1 MKKVI
6 IIIFLFAFCARAQ
19 EASTDTSDTSIVSIK
34 RENLFLTLV
43 SWPFEYII
51 QPTVEFLIY
60 PVIPPLI
67 YVSRE
72 DIIEKVANLITYG
85 EKKNIVF
92 YPTTDARL
100 GSAAN
105 IGFAYWHTELF
116 FDNDNMFFSPHRY
129 INGDW
134 DAAIRYKKN
143 GILGT
148 SFYSRSG
155 ASYKEYGNNS
165 FINSEGTTYFYADSS
180 VLLNSSFGFSLSDIW
195 DLEFGVNLNFYR
207 FNFPSLE
214 ETPMDDDE
222 YILNRGFYKNFESYP
237 ITFALLCNTLDEP
250 YSATKGYKF
259 SVSYSYVP
267 VSSYG
272 GTRDHNYHVAESR
285 YVHYLLLGHR
295 SYAMTVAESNANR
308 EKLKNL
314 SFSEA
319 IEILSPINGSINA
332 REVMLDRRVLITQ
345 LKARYMIEDNKGKA
359 PFTAMGRLGG
369 NFPLRAYSDGSFSG
383 AIVAGLSNEYRWPI
397 DRYADMLIFN
407 EYGIYSDDYGHFSSF
422 NLRNSYGFGF
432 RVRTPKLFISRF
444 ALAFHGLQGI
454 SVILTTKPEYD

>member
-1 MKKVI
+1 MKRVFVV
-6 IIIFLFAFCARAQ
+6 IFLFAFCARAQ
-19 EASTDTSDTSIVSIK
+19 EASSDTSIVSV
-34 RENLFLTLV
+34 RHENPFLTLV
-43 SWPFEYII
+43 SWPFEHII

-72 DIIEKVANLITYG
+72 DIIEKVTNLITYG
-85 EKKNIVF
+85 EKKHIVF

-105 IGFAYWHTELF
+105 IGFVYWHTELF
-116 FDNDNMFFSPHRY
+116 SENDNTFFSPHRY

-134 DAAIRYKKN
+134 DAAIRYKKSN
-143 GILGT
+143 INGT
-148 SFYSRSG
+148 SFYTKFG

-165 FINSEGTTYFYADSS
+165 FRNSEGVKYFYADSS
-180 VLLNSSFGFSLSDIW
+180 ILLNPGFGFNLSEDW
-195 DLEFGVNLNFYR
+195 DLEFSIAVNFNR
-207 FNFPSLE
+207 FNVPSIE
-214 ETPMDDDE
+214 DTSINVNDA
-222 YILNRGFYKNFESYP
+222 YVSNRGFYRNFESYP
-237 ITFALLCNTLDEP
+237 LTITLLQNTLDEP
-250 YSATKGYKF
+250 YSATKGHKF
-259 SVSYSYVP
+259 SVGYSYVP
-267 VSSYG
+267 VSSYS
-272 GTRDHNYHVAESR
+272 GTRDHNYHIAESR

-319 IEILSPINGSINA
+319 IEMLSPINANINA
-332 REVMLDRRVLITQ
+332 REIMLDRRVLITQ
-345 LKARYMIEDNKGKA
+345 LKARYMIESNEGKA

-369 NFPLRAYSDGSFSG
+369 NFPLRAYSDGYFTG

-407 EYGIYSDDYGHFSSF
+407 EYGIYSDDYGHLSSF

-454 SVILTTKPEYD
+454 SVILTTKSEYD

>member
-1 MKKVI
+1 MKRVFI
-6 IIIFLFAFCARAQ
+6 VIFLFAFCARAQ
-19 EASTDTSDTSIVSIK
+19 EASPDTSPDTSIVSLK
-34 RENLFLTLV
+34 HENPFLTFV
-43 SWPFEYII
+43 SWPFEHII

-85 EKKNIVF
+85 EKKHIVF

-100 GSAAN
+100 GSSAN

-116 FDNDNMFFSPHRY
+116 SDNDNMFFSPHRY

-143 GILGT
+143 KIFGT

-165 FINSEGTTYFYADSS
+165 FRNSEGTTYYYADSS
-180 VLLNSSFGFSLSDIW
+180 VLLNSYFGFSLSEIW
-195 DLEFGVNLNFYR
+195 DLEFGASINFYR

-214 ETPMDDDE
+214 ETPVDGE
-222 YILNRGFYKNFESYP
+222 YVSNRGFYKNFGSYP
-237 ITFALLCNTLDEP
+237 ITITLLQNTLDEP
-250 YSATKGYKF
+250 YSATKGHKF

-267 VSSYG
+267 ISSYN
-272 GTRDHNYHVAESR
+272 GTRDHNYHIAESR
-285 YVHYLLLGHR
+285 YVYYLLLGHR

-319 IEILSPINGSINA
+319 IDILSPINGSIKA
-332 REVMLDRRVLITQ
+332 REVILDRRVLITQ
-345 LKARYMIEDNKGKA
+345 LKTRYMIEDNKGKA
-359 PFTAMGRLGG
+359 PFTAMGKLGG
-369 NFPLRAYSDGSFSG
+369 NFPLRAYSDGSFTG

-407 EYGIYSDDYGHFSSF
+407 EYGIYSDDYGRFSSF

-454 SVILTTKPEYD
+454 SVILTTKSEYD